1 MQTHLLPQCVLL
13 VVVTFARLEL
23 LNALMLLHDLLV
35 VASFLL
41 DQSRDGA
48 RCDGEF

>member
-1 MQTHLLPQCVLL
+1 MQTYLLPQCVLL
-13 VVVTFARLEL
+13 VVVAFARLEF